1 MAFLLSRKIKARRL
15 KIKALSITRI
25 FFLIGLVILC
35 VYILVTN
42 PQGDLS
48 QKLMRIQLSMIWGIG
63 ISSLFIKLL
72 KDM

>member
-1 MAFLLSRKIKARRL
+1 M
-15 KIKALSITRI
+15 KALSITRI